1 LNNSNKSFSK
11 KIPRRPADAFYVSML
26 IPFMYSCA
34 AQWADAYRQGVPM
47 AGQSGTQIVESAF
60 SVLKE
65 HGLRAKVRLDHT
77 ARTF

>member
-1 LNNSNKSFSK
+1 
-11 KIPRRPADAFYVSML
+11 ML